1 MIAVRPRASC
11 ARLIGVTVMVGA
23 VTTAAIPSALAA
35 HETQDLRQSSGQ
47 AVVANDNRRP
57 AGTLE
62 GNILTLTLRAGRGVW
77 HPEGPSG
84 PGLTIEALGETASPL
99 TVPAPMIRVKAG
111 TRIVAS
117 LRNDLDTVLI
127 VRGLCARDG
136 SACPPLSVPAGET
149 RSVEFPTGQAGTY
162 HYWATTIGAPV
173 PFREMGGAFIVD
185 PTEGAA
191 ADRVLVITEWSSL
204 TQAQVGEIMRADDA
218 TEMFVKA
225 KPRFTFVMN
234 GLSWPAS
241 ERLTY
246 QLGEKVRWRV
256 INLSSQ
262 HHPMHLHGFYFDVE
276 SLGNGLRDQ
285 PVAPADRHAVVT
297 HLLRSDATMTMTWT
311 PEREGNWL
319 FHCHIMH
326 HISPERRLAAPS
338 TGSGQS
344 PAQTA
349 GNSHADHANHGT
361 QDASGGMAGMIIG
374 VTVVNGSATAAAAVG
389 TSGRTPRRLTL
400 DLARDLEGRE
410 SRFGFRLRGDGVTG
424 GALADRLSSPG
435 PVLVLRRDEPVEITV
450 NNHLGESTALHW
462 HGMELDSV
470 YDGVHG
476 WSGTGRNLAPMIE
489 PGRSFVVRFTPPRTG
504 TFIYHTHL
512 HDERQLP
519 LGLYGAMLV
528 VDDPETFDPATDHVL
543 VVARRGLD
551 PAAPNVIVPATP
563 VVINGDTGARYLWK
577 AGQRHRV
584 RLINITPDDI
594 LSVSLENAQGPTMW
608 TPATKD
614 GAPLPA
620 SLRAAVPARQT
631 IAVGETYDFELD
643 TAPAPHN
650 LWIDVRST
658 AGRWLAQGRVIVK

>member
-1 MIAVRPRASC
+1 MPLARRRARV
-11 ARLIGVTVMVGA
+11 ARLICVTVMVAAVIGA
-23 VTTAAIPSALAA
+23 VTPSPLAA
-35 HETQDLRQSSGQ
+35 QETQ

-62 GNILTLTLRAGRGVW
+62 GNILVLSLRAGRGVW

-99 TVPAPMIRVKAG
+99 TVPAPIVRVTEG

-117 LRNDLDTVLI
+117 LRNDLDTALT

-136 SACPPLSVPAGET
+136 SACAPLSVPAGET
-149 RSVEFPTGQAGTY
+149 RTVEFLAGQPGTY
-162 HYWATTIGAPV
+162 HYWATAMGAPV

-185 PTEGAA
+185 PPEGSAP
-191 ADRVLVITEWSSL
+191 DRVLVITEWSSL
-204 TQAQVGEIMRADDA
+204 SRAQLGEIMRADDA
-218 TEMFVKA
+218 SEAFVKA
-225 KPRFTFVMN
+225 QPRFTFVMN

-246 QLGEKVRWRV
+246 QLGESVRWRV

-285 PVAPADRHAVVT
+285 KVAPADRQAVVT
-297 HLLRSDATMTMTWT
+297 QLLRSDATMIMTWT

-326 HISPERRLAAPS
+326 HISPERRLADAPR
-338 TGSGQS
+338 TGGD
-344 PAQTA
+344 A
-349 GNSHADHANHGT
+349 HADHANHGA

-374 VTVVNGSATAAAAVG
+374 VTVVGGSASPPASAVG
-389 TSGRTPRRLTL
+389 TSGRTARRLTL
-400 DLARDLEGRE
+400 DMARDLDGPE

-424 GALADRLSSPG
+424 GAPTDRLSSPG

-450 NNHLGESTALHW
+450 NNQLGESTALHW
-462 HGMELDSV
+462 HGMELDSI

-476 WSGTGRNLAPMIE
+476 WSGAGRNLAPMIE
-489 PGRSFVVRFTPPRTG
+489 PGKSFVVRFTPPRTG

-519 LGLYGAMLV
+519 LGLYGAMIV
-528 VDDPETFDPATDHVL
+528 VDDPGTFDPATDHVL

-551 PAAPNVIVPATP
+551 PAAPNVIIPSTP
-563 VVINGDTGARYLWK
+563 VVINGETGAKFAWK

-594 LSVSLENAQGPTMW
+594 LTVSLENAQGPTTW
-608 TPATKD
+608 KPVTKD
-614 GAPLPA
+614 GAPLPPG
-620 SLRAAVPARQT
+620 LRAAVPARQT

-658 AGRWLAQGRVIVK
+658 AGKWLAQGRVIVK